1 MFDKILRLL
10 AFVPI
15 FALVGCHSG
24 NQSAIDSAYF
34 GSGNYDF
41 AREGFCGIYHAHWD
55 WPSDD
60 EDDEFVSKINDEKKR
75 CFANLSNSCDSGNM
89 RDCAALG
96 YLLHGEHDDKYKK
109 PLKKACDGKYGG
121 ACYNLASSSDDLEIK
136 NKLYKQGCEYG
147 DFMSCHRLWWRD
159 ESDKSTSDWA
169 KARAKKLSAEA
180 CERMQKII
188 ATEPEYDIYI
198 DGVGNLKDFKEN
210 KKIGQLDDIY
220 IQGIGLE
227 SEFNK
232 MQNWLCNKAELMQRL
247 ED

>member
-1 MFDKILRLL
+1 MKILRLL
-10 AFVPI
+10 AFVFI

-24 NQSAIDSAYF
+24 TQSSIDSAYF
-34 GSGNYDF
+34 GAGHYDF
-41 AREGFCGIYHAHWD
+41 VREGFCGIYHAHWD
-55 WPSDD
+55 WSS
-60 EDDEFVSKINDEKKR
+60 DDEFVSKINDEKKR

-89 RDCAALG
+89 RDCAAFG
-96 YLLHGEHDDKYKK
+96 YFLWQNHESDKYKA

-121 ACYNLASSSDDLEIK
+121 ACGLLAFISDDLE
-136 NKLYKQGCEYG
+136 LYKQGCEYG
-147 DFMSCHRLWWRD
+147 DFMSCYNFWWKGD
-159 ESDKSTSDWA
+159 SDKNTSDWA
-169 KARAKKLSAEA
+169 KKRTQKLSAEA
-180 CERMQKII
+180 CETMQKII
-188 ATEPEYDIYI
+188 ATEPDYDIYI

>member
-10 AFVPI
+10 AFVFI

-41 AREGFCGIYHAHWD
+41 AREGFCGIHHFPWD
-55 WPSDD
+55 YSKDD
-60 EDDEFVSKINDEKKR
+60 KVKEDKKR
-75 CFANLSNSCDSGNM
+75 CFTNLSNSCDGGNM

-96 YLLHGEHDDKYKK
+96 YLLHGEHEDKYKK

-159 ESDKSTSDWA
+159 ESDKSTMDWA

-180 CERMQKII
+180 CETMQKII
-188 ATEPEYDIYI
+188 ATEPDYDIYI
-198 DGVGNLKDFKEN
+198 EGVGNLKDL
-210 KKIGQLDDIY
+210 KKVVMFDEIY

-227 SEFNK
+227 SQFEK
-232 MQNWLCNKAELMQRL
+232 MQDWLCDNAGLMQRL